1 IGLVVRAN
9 GFATG
14 VVGAAAGFVLGLA
27 AWLAYRPRAEAS
39 AHHVMGAFHLPW
51 LGVFVSMALAVLASY
66 LCAGR
71 PASVIPRAPLVA
83 AAAGRPPA
91 PRQARRWAGPVG
103 AGLLVLAFFLIGLA
117 SEQATS
123 SAGKPLF
130 FGLIL
135 GLVALCIGVVLVA
148 PACLALLSKA

>member
-1 IGLVVRAN
+1 
-9 GFATG
+9 
-14 VVGAAAGFVLGLA
+14 
-27 AWLAYRPRAEAS
+27 
-39 AHHVMGAFHLPW
+39 
-51 LGVFVSMALAVLASY
+51 
-66 LCAGR
+66 
-71 PASVIPRAPLVA
+71 PAKAIARVPIVA
-83 AAAGRPPA
+83 ALAGRPPA

-130 FGLIL
+130 LGLIL

-148 PACLALLSKA
+148 PACLALLSKAARWAPVTVRLAMRDLARYRARSGAALGAISLSVLIAAIICVISAARFGNVLDYVGPNLAPNQIAV